1 MRRTTTSENLVYFLE
16 SEKKRIEELTKKN
29 DRLEKKLVDEVKK
42 LPVISEPESIKER
55 ISEPMNEIHDNPIL
69 KKEDYEKMKILRDI
83 QMNFVLTDPTI
94 PDNPIVYASPGFLAL
109 TGYGINDVLFRN
121 CRFLQGPNTDRETV
135 NKIRQAIK
143 NRTHTT
149 VCIQNY
155 DAEGEVFWNQFTIS
169 PLLNSVGE
177 VTNYIGIQCKVSDE
191 YAKLFLED
199 EKRQ

>member
-55 ISEPMNEIHDNPIL
+55 ISEPMNEINDNPIL

-109 TGYGINDVLFRN
+109 TG
-121 CRFLQGPNTDRETV
+121 
-135 NKIRQAIK
+135 
-143 NRTHTT
+143 
-149 VCIQNY
+149 
-155 DAEGEVFWNQFTIS
+155 
-169 PLLNSVGE
+169 
-177 VTNYIGIQCKVSDE
+177 
-191 YAKLFLED
+191 
-199 EKRQ
+199 